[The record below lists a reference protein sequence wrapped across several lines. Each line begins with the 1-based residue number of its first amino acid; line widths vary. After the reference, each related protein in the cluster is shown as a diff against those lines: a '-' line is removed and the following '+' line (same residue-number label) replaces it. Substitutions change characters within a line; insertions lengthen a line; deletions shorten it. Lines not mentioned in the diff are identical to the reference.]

1 MAHGDWLGLWDRG
14 EGVKM
19 NEIMIPCD
27 PNHLHSWDFMEV
39 PNICG
44 LYVFIYIMRIFAHR
58 IVKGKHR
65 LMESLLNVEWLYE

>member
-1 MAHGDWLGLWDRG
+1 MAHGDWLGLWDGG

-27 PNHLHSWDFMEV
+27 PNHLYSWDFMEV

>member
-1 MAHGDWLGLWDRG
+1 
-14 EGVKM
+14 M

-27 PNHLHSWDFMEV
+27 PNHLHSRDFMEV

-65 LMESLLNVEWLYE
+65 LMESLLNVE